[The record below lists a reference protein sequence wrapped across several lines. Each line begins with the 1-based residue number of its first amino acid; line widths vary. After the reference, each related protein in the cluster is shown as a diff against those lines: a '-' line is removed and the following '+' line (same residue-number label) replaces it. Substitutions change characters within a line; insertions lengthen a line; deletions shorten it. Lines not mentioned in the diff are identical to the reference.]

1 MSSSSTELVNE
12 DPDECRSLQKT
23 LIKTTK
29 KSNYGSLRK
38 DITQTQTA
46 SAFIVNYRHT
56 LKPGETLQGIS
67 LRYGVPV
74 ESIKRANRLWSN
86 DLAIIKDV
94 LFVPMSREK
103 LVELNLNDGE
113 NETAGTS
120 NSTNGD
126 INNNSKVHNQNGAT
140 SIQAD
145 SVNGEN
151 KDGDNEHKFKDYL
164 NKYDTFI
171 SESKLKLKSLETNPK

>member
-1 MSSSSTELVNE
+1 MASSSSSTELVNE
-12 DPDECRSLQKT
+12 ELDEYRSLQKT

-46 SAFIVNYRHT
+46 TTFMINHKHK

-94 LFVPMSREK
+94 LLVPMSREK
-103 LVELNLNDGE
+103 LIELNLLDESESNIIGDVNNNNKTHDQNGTSKKAANSIKDSDE
-113 NETAGTS
+113 NET
-120 NSTNGD
+120 
-126 INNNSKVHNQNGAT
+126 
-140 SIQAD
+140 
-145 SVNGEN
+145 
-151 KDGDNEHKFKDYL
+151 KFKDYL
-164 NKYDTFI
+164 NKYDSFI
-171 SESKLKLKSLETNPK
+171 NESKMKLKSLETNPK